1 MYLEFMSKRMKY
13 ESKIIPNDFSLKITF
28 YKRKR
33 IENQEGLH
41 SEVIVTVVK
50 TYPQV
55 TNKLKHI
62 HSNKLHHQPSA
73 IHLLVVVLSRATPL
87 WIINSNIHK
96 TITNVQVFFT
106 PI

>member
-13 ESKIIPNDFSLKITF
+13 ESKIMTNYFSLKIKF
-28 YKRKR
+28 YERKR
-33 IENQEGLH
+33 IQNQEGSH

-55 TNKLKHI
+55 TNKLEHI

-73 IHLLVVVLSRATPL
+73 IHVLVVVPSRAKHP
-87 WIINSNIHK
+87 
-96 TITNVQVFFT
+96 FG
-106 PI
+106 